1 MRITRTSFQEIA
13 TEILSLNEFVL
24 NNLTVNLNG
33 RIYNF
38 GKDICIRTTLCPL
51 SNTIVQ
57 FFFNAFWNEKV
68 GVYVVIV
75 FSENK
80 IYTYYCK
87 NIIFYLQLW
96 DDPRVRLDY
105 PFLYFFENK
114 FFLPLHLYGVELGGA
129 KGIESIEMIHLHYP
143 IPSTDHASSAYY
155 Y

>member
-1 MRITRTSFQEIA
+1 
-13 TEILSLNEFVL
+13 LSLNEFVL

-57 FFFNAFWNEKV
+57 FFFNAFWNEK
-68 GVYVVIV
+68 
-75 FSENK
+75 
-80 IYTYYCK
+80 
-87 NIIFYLQLW
+87 LW

-105 PFLYFFENK
+105 PFLYFFDNK
-114 FFLPLHLYGVELGGA
+114 FFLPLHLYGVKLGGA

-143 IPSTDHASSAYY
+143 IPSTDHASSICYY
-155 Y
+155 QHFTDYFVSEIQIRQ